1 MAVSIPSG
9 CASSGRWRCKR
20 KWVSISFLLFAP
32 GGSVLTIDV
41 VIAMA
46 LGLAGL
52 ACLFGA
58 WHNHIAAHWRPV
70 PAGWVLLLV
79 SGWFWVAGTGA
90 EFGISLLL
98 LVTSLIAWLF
108 VAANRSQRPRRG
120 GGETGPPKPNA
131 DPQPWSRHALL
142 LLLAVPGAA
151 VASALL
157 AVALSMALPVAVVN
171 AMVTVIVVMPVL
183 WGCAAYWV
191 CADSRLV
198 RPAAAMVL
206 SAAVGAAVIY
216 A

>member
-1 MAVSIPSG
+1 
-9 CASSGRWRCKR
+9 
-20 KWVSISFLLFAP
+20 
-32 GGSVLTIDV
+32 VLTINV
-41 VIAMA
+41 CIAVA
-46 LGLAGL
+46 LGLAGV

-58 WHNHIAAHWRPV
+58 WRRRIAGRWRPV
-70 PAGWVLLLV
+70 PAGWALLLA

-90 EFGISLLL
+90 ELGFSLVL
-98 LVTSLIAWLF
+98 LVTSVIAWVF
-108 VAANRSQRPRRG
+108 VAANRSQRPRRARAD
-120 GGETGPPKPNA
+120 EGPPKPNA
-131 DPQPWSRHALL
+131 DPQPWFRHALL

-157 AVALSMALPVAVVN
+157 AVAVSLALPIEAVN

-191 CADSRLV
+191 CAESRLL

-206 SAAVGAAVIY
+206 SAAIGAAAIY